1 MTSLNMMIQFIS
13 GPTYFTENSNSC
25 LDLVIA
31 NNRKTVDF
39 VHVGPSLFQGNIRYH
54 CPTYGIIKICKP
66 SQTCFKRRIWL
77 YDRGDFNLFREKL
90 AAVNWDDIFASVNND
105 LDRVVDLFT
114 NILLK
119 AAADS
124 IPNKVITVRKMDPPW
139 INNAVRR
146 AIRKRNR
153 LNNRA
158 KKTNLPEHWAKF
170 RKFRNKTVNLVRQQ
184 KQVYFDGLVNKL
196 RSDTLGI
203 RNWWITASKLAGF
216 KSCNSDIPPLL
227 VNDDFISND
236 IEKAEAFN
244 IFVASQSNVNDND
257 KSVPEDDS
265 APVNCLDNILLQEQ
279 EVKDALQIVGP
290 TT

>member
-1 MTSLNMMIQFIS
+1 MTLFTLVRPFNKAIYDIIARHTGSSKFASLPKRVLNAAS
-13 GPTYFTENSNSC
+13 GFTIVATS
-25 LDLVIA
+25 
-31 NNRKTVDF
+31 
-39 VHVGPSLFQGNIRYH
+39 
-54 CPTYGIIKICKP
+54 ICF
-66 SQTCFKRRIWL
+66 C
-77 YDRGDFNLFREKL
+77 EKL
-90 AAVNWDDIFASVNND
+90 AAVNWDGIFAIINND

-184 KQVYFDGLVNKL
+184 KQV
-196 RSDTLGI
+196 
-203 RNWWITASKLAGF
+203 
-216 KSCNSDIPPLL
+216 
-227 VNDDFISND
+227 
-236 IEKAEAFN
+236 
-244 IFVASQSNVNDND
+244 
-257 KSVPEDDS
+257 
-265 APVNCLDNILLQEQ
+265 
-279 EVKDALQIVGP
+279 
-290 TT
+290 